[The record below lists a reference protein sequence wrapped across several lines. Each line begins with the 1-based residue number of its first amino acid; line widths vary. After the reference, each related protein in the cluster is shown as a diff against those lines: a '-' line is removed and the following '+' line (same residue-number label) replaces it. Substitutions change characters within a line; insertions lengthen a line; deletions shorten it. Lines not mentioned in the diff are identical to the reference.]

1 MSNPVNDLCIYR
13 VSCCDFLKEPCSKE
27 KYEACKKRYNDVVD
41 KSAIRYYKEKYDEL
55 TRAYTQ
61 LQVSYT
67 ELLNKKGDK

>member
-1 MSNPVNDLCIYR
+1 MNSPSELCIYR
-13 VSCCDFLKEPCSKE
+13 TEPCKHLTEPCSKE

-55 TRAYTQ
+55 TRAYKK

-67 ELLNKKGDK
+67 ELLNKKGDN